1 MLDFH
6 VDVFLFDAEIARISV
21 SDEQMSGLAG
31 QNLKVQSS
39 NMVQGIV
46 VVLHQIYDINES
58 KGNSPVETA

>member
-46 VVLHQIYDINES
+46 VVLH
-58 KGNSPVETA
+58 